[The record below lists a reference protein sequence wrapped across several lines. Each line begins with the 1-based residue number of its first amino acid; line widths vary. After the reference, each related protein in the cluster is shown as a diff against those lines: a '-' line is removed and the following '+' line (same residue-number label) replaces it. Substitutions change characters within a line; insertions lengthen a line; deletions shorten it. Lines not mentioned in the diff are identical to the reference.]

1 MFYDEEELSEE
12 EVEEMIRGVA
22 ERVHELGLETAAI
35 LFLETSKPLAS
46 VGGTLGRVFVWP
58 FLPVFGEEGD
68 VYGQRAIE
76 VFSKRRNVERLIELI
91 EEMKG
96 K

>member
-1 MFYDEEELSEE
+1 MFYDEEGPSEE

-22 ERVHELGLETAAI
+22 ERIHELGLETAAI
-35 LFLETSKPLAS
+35 LFLETSRPLAS
-46 VGGTLGRVFVWP
+46 VGGMLGRVFVWP

-76 VFSKRRNVERLIELI
+76 VFSKRRNVTRLIELI
-91 EEMKG
+91 EEMKEE
-96 K
+96 